1 MIAFTYDQ
9 LKEATQDFPNTGFF
23 YPDEKS
29 QVLYYEFICDNTFS
43 IKEDYYE
50 IIDVRIEDCW
60 NPLYEIASIEKI
72 NDKIANGSISHFR
85 CIAVIV
91 ED

>member
-9 LKEATQDFPNTGFF
+9 LKESTQDFPGTGFF
-23 YPDEKS
+23 YPDEES
-29 QVLYYEFICDNTFS
+29 QILYYEFTCDNTFS

-50 IIDVRIEDCW
+50 IIDARIEDCW
-60 NPLYEIASIEKI
+60 RPLYEIASIEKI
-72 NDKIANGSISHFR
+72 NAKIAAGNISHFR
-85 CIAVIV
+85 CISVIT